1 MKFSARNLACAVVAV
16 AAASSVAADLLPVR
30 VSSRDSRYLECADG
44 TTYVPNGLN
53 WCWPSFEWDSK
64 DQERT
69 LATFERQLE
78 KFASFG
84 GNFIRIWT
92 SCDFFEPETGEGV
105 YDDERARRLDRVL
118 AACRRHG
125 IRVKLCLMHATR
137 LVGGTPAHGVVG
149 KHYERR
155 FYDKRFGGSFSS
167 LFDYINSPKGRSL
180 YLTRLDFY
188 AKRYSNDPA
197 VMAIELWN
205 EMNCG
210 CGAGSALGWSAV
222 MLKETKRRFPD
233 KLALQSY
240 GSFMSKSDVPSL
252 TALWRLDGND
262 IAQIHRYNMPG
273 CPDAYGPQDVSL
285 ASAVEFVRDVVKPG
299 KPILLAETGV
309 CKANWECI
317 SPLHGKDKDGVI
329 LHDSLFA
336 PFFAGACGPGHVWYW
351 DTYVEKLDLWYH
363 FGRFAA
369 AVSGF
374 DPIAESP
381 KTLRND
387 TEELRVWTLAGKTT
401 ILAYCRDKT
410 SDIYSEIGDG
420 KPVLELSGLSVELPV
435 GTATSAIVYEPF
447 ADRWTD
453 VSVAEGKVCLPD
465 FKRAVV
471 VKIRM
476 EK

>member
-1 MKFSARNLACAVVAV
+1 M
-16 AAASSVAADLLPVR
+16 
-30 VSSRDSRYLECADG
+30 
-44 TTYVPNGLN
+44 
-53 WCWPSFEWDSK
+53 
-64 DQERT
+64 
-69 LATFERQLE
+69 
-78 KFASFG
+78 
-84 GNFIRIWT
+84 
-92 SCDFFEPETGEGV
+92 
-105 YDDERARRLDRVL
+105 
-118 AACRRHG
+118 
-125 IRVKLCLMHATR
+125 
-137 LVGGTPAHGVVG
+137 
-149 KHYERR
+149 
-155 FYDKRFGGSFSS
+155 
-167 LFDYINSPKGRSL
+167 
-180 YLTRLDFY
+180 
-188 AKRYSNDPA
+188 
-197 VMAIELWN
+197 
-205 EMNCG
+205 
-210 CGAGSALGWSAV
+210 
-222 MLKETKRRFPD
+222 
-233 KLALQSY
+233 
-240 GSFMSKSDVPSL
+240 
-252 TALWRLDGND
+252 
-262 IAQIHRYNMPG
+262 
-273 CPDAYGPQDVSL
+273 
-285 ASAVEFVRDVVKPG
+285 
-299 KPILLAETGV
+299 